1 MFRAVALATIV
12 AVGGSGGSHGVLPN
26 AKLGALK
33 CANPQLP
40 PSILEGQNAAITDK
54 LSAAPLPV
62 VTIEGAKADLNVA
75 VASDLDTRSEG
86 LMCVTALKPNAGM
99 IFVFL
104 QTANWNFWM
113 KDTVLSLDMIWVES
127 DGTVSTVAANV
138 PAATLTTPSDRVAQ
152 RNGHGKYV
160 IELRA
165 GAAARNGIEA
175 GTHLRIPELAAKS

>member
-1 MFRAVALATIV
+1 MLRAAVLASIV

-40 PSILEGQNAAITDK
+40 PAILEGQNAAITDK
-54 LSAAPLPV
+54 LSAAPLPT
-62 VTIEGAKADLNVA
+62 VTVEGSKADLDLA
-75 VASDLDTRSEG
+75 VANDLETRNEG

-99 IFVFL
+99 IFVFA

-127 DGTVSTVAANV
+127 DGTVSTVAADV

-152 RNGHGKYV
+152 RSGHGKYV
-160 IELRA
+160 IELGA
-165 GAAARNGIEA
+165 GAAARNGIVA
-175 GTHLRIPELAAKS
+175 GTRLRIPELAAKS